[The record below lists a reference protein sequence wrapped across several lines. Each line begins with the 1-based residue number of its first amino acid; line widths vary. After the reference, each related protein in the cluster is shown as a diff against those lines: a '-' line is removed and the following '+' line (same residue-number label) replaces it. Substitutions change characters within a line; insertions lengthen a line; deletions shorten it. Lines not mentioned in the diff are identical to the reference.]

1 MDERQCGRAERV
13 PQLCSQRR
21 RSAVPPAKFELV
33 INLKIAKAF
42 GLEIC
47 ASVKIS
53 LCNFDHESDRTP
65 MTKSSPTH
73 VRCGSRLCEN
83 PIDAMVPL
91 LNRGGM
97 MKGFVQGADRQQTTL
112 LPECLDDWVGES
124 NPVRA
129 VDVFV
134 DALELREL
142 GFDGAEHQSV
152 AYEGA
157 DVRTVRSQLAAIAQV
172 AKAALGSEDLDGVAD
187 RGYSK

>member
-1 MDERQCGRAERV
+1 MDEHQCGRADRV

-73 VRCGSRLCEN
+73 VRCGSFSEVGPRDEDVCSTAKSG
-83 PIDAMVPL
+83 PYQAMRP
-91 LNRGGM
+91 
-97 MKGFVQGADRQQTTL
+97 
-112 LPECLDDWVGES
+112 
-124 NPVRA
+124 
-129 VDVFV
+129 
-134 DALELREL
+134 
-142 GFDGAEHQSV
+142 
-152 AYEGA
+152 
-157 DVRTVRSQLAAIAQV
+157 RS
-172 AKAALGSEDLDGVAD
+172 
-187 RGYSK
+187 